1 MSEPQRTPVAY
12 RRDLFLARQV
22 IGQLRGQAL
31 GTGDVFHVGDRDFD
45 AAWRRAGSW
54 ESPARPRS
62 SQAWWK
68 VWERL

>member
-45 AAWRRAGSW
+45 AA
-54 ESPARPRS
+54 
-62 SQAWWK
+62 
-68 VWERL
+68 